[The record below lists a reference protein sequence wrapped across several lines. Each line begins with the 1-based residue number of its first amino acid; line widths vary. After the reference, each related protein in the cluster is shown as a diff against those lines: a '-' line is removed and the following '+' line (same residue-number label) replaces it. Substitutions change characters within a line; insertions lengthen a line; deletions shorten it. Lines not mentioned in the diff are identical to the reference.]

1 MKLIMVRDF
10 FQLSMGAMLTLGI
23 QLSQQNQAMQERQKS
38 AALLRLKGFLTLM
51 CHAIALSGS
60 FFLQWHSLGP
70 LLLREK
76 IFYSMA
82 MANQR
87 VRKKINF
94 DLG

>member
-1 MKLIMVRDF
+1 MKLIMVREF

-38 AALLRLKGFLTLM
+38 AVLLRLKGFLTLM

-60 FFLQWHSLGP
+60 FFLQWPSLGP

-76 IFYSMA
+76 RFYSMA
-82 MANQR
+82 MANLR

-94 DLG
+94 DSG